1 MDAIKE
7 ESKVGRGG
15 KRYGAGRKPS
25 TIKGIVKQLPDGSAK
40 LILAEIKANE
50 RLVQLAKSEDENV
63 SLQTIKFL
71 WEHAYGKA
79 PQTLNVNHSTFDGGA
94 RLAELLAG
102 GVTAANQLPAIGR
115 A

>member
-1 MDAIKE
+1 MPKIKD
-7 ESKVGRGG
+7 ESKQARGG
-15 KRYGAGRKPS
+15 KRKGAGRKPC
-25 TIKGIVKQLPDGSAK
+25 TISGIVKQLPDGSAK
-40 LILAEIKANE
+40 LLLAEIKANT
-50 RLVQLAKSEDENV
+50 RLIQLAQSEDENV

-102 GVTAANQLPAIGR
+102 GITAAHQLPAVGR